1 MITEYRNENLKLVTE
16 QQFAQNNFWGFKDY
30 LDNNALK
37 IREKYENGKI
47 KEIHYYKNPNEND
60 EAIVDKYKHIDG
72 LAFIITRERES
83 YGDFWIEK
91 VKDFSVINNVY
102 FPFISRELYN
112 SKNQLIASESID
124 SSVPETDEN
133 HYELVKYYYNSDDGR
148 NGEYF
153 VSHYFNGIFEDI
165 EHFQFGFDT
174 DSQDVERGY
183 YGGSAEQLMIRMGI
197 SPKMRAWYVN
207 NDFLPEL

>member
-72 LAFIITRERES
+72 LAFIITRERAMAIFGQKKS
-83 YGDFWIEK
+83 KI
-91 VKDFSVINNVY
+91 
-102 FPFISRELYN
+102 FPS
-112 SKNQLIASESID
+112 
-124 SSVPETDEN
+124 
-133 HYELVKYYYNSDDGR
+133 
-148 NGEYF
+148 
-153 VSHYFNGIFEDI
+153 
-165 EHFQFGFDT
+165 
-174 DSQDVERGY
+174 
-183 YGGSAEQLMIRMGI
+183 
-197 SPKMRAWYVN
+197 
-207 NDFLPEL
+207 